1 MTVTATDRGTPQQSD
16 SATITINIVRNT
28 QSPVFTNSGQYATTI
43 DQNLNIGTSVF
54 TVTATDGDTVT
65 PYNVITYTAIGDGI
79 ATSYFSIDSNSGLIT
94 VRDTLTKDNS
104 ATYTLRVRATDGGG
118 LTADATVF
126 ISINRNIFSPE
137 WLQTSYV
144 QSIAENFALG
154 QTIVNLQAR
163 DQDAL
168 SLTICCPTLLL
179 ETARLCS
186 ISKFPVQEQFLFVN
200 LPPRQASPNLQ

>member
-154 QTIVNLQAR
+154 QTIVNLLR
-163 DQDAL
+163 M
-168 SLTICCPTLLL
+168 
-179 ETARLCS
+179 
-186 ISKFPVQEQFLFVN
+186 
-200 LPPRQASPNLQ
+200 